1 MEYLFPN
8 LKCLLIY
15 NKNNYFIN
23 NYYLFIYLFLQK
35 IKSIENISNSNCE
48 SESLRLM
55 ENKQEMSDT
64 FDNYLQNAHSSV
76 KLPPVSPVS
85 VFIEYQHI
93 YCYKN

>member
-1 MEYLFPN
+1 VEYLVPN
-8 LKCLLIY
+8 LKCLLFI

-23 NYYLFIYLFLQK
+23 YYYFFLQK

-55 ENKQEMSDT
+55 ENKKEMSDT
-64 FDNYLQNAHSSV
+64 FDNYLQNAQSSV

-85 VFIEYQHI
+85 VFIEY
-93 YCYKN
+93 